1 MKTYAIR
8 RRNAWGSVEEL
19 EGVAARSKEV
29 ADREFPEDIRWI
41 RSYVIGEGDGTLG
54 SVCIYEASDIEAV
67 RKHAGRVGM
76 PADEVEQILDTVV
89 IRPDP
94 APAPAPAAG

>member
-1 MKTYAIR
+1 MKTFTIR
-8 RRNAWGSVEEL
+8 RRNAWGSPEEL

-29 ADREFPEDIRWI
+29 ADSEFPDDIRWI
-41 RSYVIGEGDGTLG
+41 RTYVISEADGRLG
-54 SVCIYEASDIEAV
+54 SLCVYQASDAEAV

-76 PADEVEQILDTVV
+76 PADEVDEVADTVV

-94 APAPAPAAG
+94 APAAAAG